1 MVEDELQ
8 KECMFVQATA
18 ADNTSSNVDTCTQ
31 PLSKKAR
38 LFAFM
43 DAPTYKET
51 HSSEVEAYLAA
62 DSTDN
67 YPLNFWNNS
76 TKYPG
81 LSR

>member
-1 MVEDELQ
+1 
-8 KECMFVQATA
+8 
-18 ADNTSSNVDTCTQ
+18 
-31 PLSKKAR
+31 
-38 LFAFM
+38 M

-81 LSR
+81 LSRKVKKFLAVPATSAHIERVISHAGNIL